1 MMPSHVS
8 QLPSLYPGDETKK
21 MTMCKNL
28 KVDTELS
35 IQAAVVV
42 LGLHAVLDT
51 QPRVMC
57 LGQCSTT

>member
-1 MMPSHVS
+1 
-8 QLPSLYPGDETKK
+8 

-28 KVDTELS
+28 KVHTELS

-57 LGQCSTT
+57 LGQLLYHLAIPIPVTLLL